1 MNSVIKLLSLKDV
14 VEESGNVLKESTL
27 RNWCQQGIYPA
38 FKMGKKW
45 VVTREDHNEFI
56 LKYKEKGV
64 ALKQTPFSRRNFDPS
79 SERGFYG

>member
-38 FKMGKKW
+38 FKMGNP
-45 VVTREDHNEFI
+45 ENIAD
-56 LKYKEKGV
+56 L
-64 ALKQTPFSRRNFDPS
+64 ALFLASDKANYITGQTISVDGGLYMS
-79 SERGFYG
+79 